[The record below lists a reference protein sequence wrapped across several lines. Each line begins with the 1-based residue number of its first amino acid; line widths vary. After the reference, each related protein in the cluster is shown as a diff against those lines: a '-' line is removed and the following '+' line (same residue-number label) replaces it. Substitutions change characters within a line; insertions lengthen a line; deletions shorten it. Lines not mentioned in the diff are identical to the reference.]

1 MNHTF
6 EKVSQLIL
14 FVLVINLCISCEN
27 TESEEWADVPEEILS
42 IENLTLV
49 SSDPE
54 PAGSIILEREVSFG
68 DTDDVILSSL
78 IIQADADDSG
88 RVYIADGQ
96 LNTVHVFHPDGSYFY
111 SIGQEGDGPG
121 EFRRIQAMEISEH
134 YLHIL
139 DIGHSRIST
148 YDLNTFEH
156 TGDFD
161 VSLNETGADQPL
173 WMNRTQDERLFY
185 RPIRFFVNPDG
196 NYLVLFGDQ
205 TVGAMDN
212 LEGRTW
218 EVSMFSP
225 PEGRYLEHDVVYF
238 QADMNA
244 FTFDD
249 GTRISRVP
257 FKPEAHIDSNGEW
270 MVYGWG
276 DDLLIKLFDTRG
288 NFHRAFYYSRQN
300 VEVKLDE
307 VTSYYEMDLAGNEG
321 LRDHIIRRLRNSELP
336 QQWPA
341 FHHLKIDDENRIWIA
356 RIKDDHRI
364 YEWWVLKDTGQLIS
378 RFEMPRNE
386 PIEVIKNGYMYTR
399 ETDEMDIVSI
409 VRYRFDMENP

>member
-1 MNHTF
+1 MNHIS

-27 TESEEWADVPEEILS
+27 NGSEEWADVPEEILAM
-42 IENLTLV
+42 ENLTLF

-54 PAGSIILEREVSFG
+54 PSGSITLEREVSFG
-68 DTDDVILSSL
+68 DTDDVIISSL
-78 IIQADADDSG
+78 LIQADTDDNG

-96 LNTVHVFHPDGSYFY
+96 LNTIHVFYPEGSYLH
-111 SIGQEGDGPG
+111 SIGREGDGPG
-121 EFRRIQAMEISEH
+121 EFRRIQAMEISEQH
-134 YLHIL
+134 LHIL

-161 VSLNETGADQPL
+161 VSPGDTGADQPL
-173 WMNRTQDERLFY
+173 WMNSTQDDGLFY
-185 RPIRFFVNPDG
+185 RPIRFFVNSDG
-196 NYLVLFGDQ
+196 HYLVLFGDQ

-212 LEGRTW
+212 LKGRTW
-218 EVSMFSP
+218 EVSTFSP
-225 PEGRYLEHDVVYF
+225 SEGRYLEHDVVSF

-249 GTRISRVP
+249 GTRLSRVP
-257 FKPEAHIDSNGEW
+257 FKPEAYIDSNGEL

-276 DDLLIKLFDTRG
+276 DDLLIKLFDSRG
-288 NFHRAFYYSRQN
+288 NYHRAFYYSRQN

-307 VTSYYEMDLAGNEG
+307 VTSYYEKDLAGNEG
-321 LRDHIIRRLRNSELP
+321 LRDHIIRGLRDSELP

-341 FHHLKIDDENRIWIA
+341 FHHLKIDDENRIWVA
-356 RIKDDHRI
+356 RIVDDHQV
-364 YEWWVLKDTGQLIS
+364 YEWWVLEKTGVLLAVFTWPKN
-378 RFEMPRNE
+378 RK
-386 PIEVIKNGYMYTR
+386 IEAIKNGYLYALETES
-399 ETDEMDIVSI
+399 ETDVKRVVKYKIEWS
-409 VRYRFDMENP
+409 